1 MLGSSF
7 EEGIKKKKTQRQEK
21 VEEESTYTVIK
32 AEMND
37 EFRVC
42 GVERPDDRTTE
53 GPPPILKVFL
63 AATPPPPPP
72 PRQLA
77 PAFTL
82 RFPQTRKYEANLQ
95 AYAS

>member
-1 MLGSSF
+1 
-7 EEGIKKKKTQRQEK
+7 
-21 VEEESTYTVIK
+21 
-32 AEMND
+32 MND

-53 GPPPILKVFL
+53 GPPPISKVFL
-63 AATPPPPPP
+63 AATVPPP
-72 PRQLA
+72 PRQLT
-77 PAFTL
+77 PAFTH